1 MTRTLLSFFA
11 ALVLSCG
18 AVWAED
24 AAPAAAAPAPAAAP
38 AADAKP
44 AEAAAPAAAADAKP
58 AEAPATGPGSE
69 TEKRIKAAHQW
80 FGYTYVPYTDD
91 DKKAWADAE
100 AKLKKDPNDKDA
112 KAVMDAKK
120 AMDDIPYKD
129 KAEKEVGAPNALND
143 GDNGWM
149 MISTAIVLMMTIPGL
164 ALFYG
169 GLVRKKNVLSTM
181 MHSWILC
188 GVITLLWVLFGFSW
202 AFGQGPV
209 GADGA
214 PTSMAA
220 YFGGWDFAMLKG
232 VLFDP
237 ALYTNA
243 QRFVINGDYAP
254 TISFGV
260 FCMFQ
265 LMFAIITPA
274 LISGAY
280 AERIKFTGML
290 VFTIIWFCFAYLP
303 MAHMVWGKN
312 GLFNWGFGASD
323 WAAFDFAGGTVVHIS
338 SGVAA
343 LMAAIFLGKRKGYP
357 ETPMPP
363 HSLVLSVIGAALL
376 WVGWYG
382 FNAGSALG
390 ASGLSMVAFVNTTI
404 ATALASLSWPAAEW
418 IIRGKPTVL
427 GSISGAVAGLVA
439 ITPAC
444 GFVDVSG
451 ALWIGLIVGALCFT
465 TTSYLKRALGYDD
478 ALDAFGVHG
487 IGGMFGAVATGVF
500 LNVESNPAIAALNP
514 DLYRAIVGGQS
525 MVGHQI
531 KAVLITVV
539 LSAVVATVGLLVA
552 KFTVGL
558 RVTPDEENEGL
569 DLSQH
574 GEEGYH
580 GVG

>member
-1 MTRTLLSFFA
+1 MKRHFLTFLA
-11 ALVLSCG
+11 ALSVSCG
-18 AVWAED
+18 SALWAED
-24 AAPAAAAPAPAAAP
+24 PAPTAPAPVAASAP
-38 AADAKP
+38 AADVKP
-44 AEAAAPAAAADAKP
+44 AATASAADIKP
-58 AEAPATGPGSE
+58 TEVSE

-80 FGYTYVPYTDD
+80 FGNTYVPYTDD
-91 DKKAWADAE
+91 DKKALAE
-100 AKLKKDPNDKDA
+100 AQATLAKDPKNEAALKVIADRKTQ
-112 KAVMDAKK
+112 
-120 AMDDIPYKD
+120 DDIAYKD
-129 KAEKEVGAPNALND
+129 KGEKEVAVPAALNN

-149 MISTAIVLMMTIPGL
+149 MISTAIVLLMTIPGL

-169 GLVRKKNVLSTM
+169 GLVRRKNILSTM

-188 GVITLLWVLFGFSW
+188 GVITVLWVAFGFSW
-202 AFGQGPV
+202 AFGGGPV
-209 GADGA
+209 DATGA
-214 PTSMAA
+214 PTAMAA
-220 YFGGWDFAMLKG
+220 FFGGWDFTMLKG

-237 ALYTNA
+237 SLYTTA
-243 QRFVINGDYAP
+243 QRYVINTDYAP
-254 TISFGV
+254 TISFGM

-280 AERIKFTGML
+280 AERIKFSGML
-290 VFTIIWFCFAYLP
+290 IFTVIWFCFCYLP

-343 LMAAIFLGKRKGYP
+343 LMAAIILGKRKGFP
-357 ETPMPP
+357 DSPMPP

-390 ASGLSMVAFVNTTI
+390 ASGLAMVAFVNTTI
-404 ATALASLSWPAAEW
+404 AAAAASLTWPLAEW

-451 ALWIGLIVGALCFT
+451 ALIIGLIVGALCFT
-465 TTSYLKRALGYDD
+465 STSYLKRALGYDD

-487 IGGMFGAVATGVF
+487 VGGIFGALATGVF

-525 MVGHQI
+525 MIGHQL
-531 KAVLITVV
+531 KAVLVTVV
-539 LSAVVATVGLLVA
+539 LSAVVATIGLLIA
-552 KFTVGL
+552 KVTVGL
-558 RVTPDEENEGL
+558 RATPDEESEGL

-574 GEEGYH
+574 GEEGYNH
-580 GVG
+580 

>member
-1 MTRTLLSFFA
+1 MMRSFLSLLAVVAIASGHALWA
-11 ALVLSCG
+11 A
-18 AVWAED
+18 D
-24 AAPAAAAPAPAAAP
+24 PAPAPATAATPAPADAKPADAAAP
-38 AADAKP
+38 AAT
-44 AEAAAPAAAADAKP
+44 AAAPAAEAKP
-58 AEAPATGPGSE
+58 VEMTD

-80 FGYTYVPYTDD
+80 FGNTYVPYTED
-91 DKKAWADAE
+91 DKKALAEAE

-112 KAVMDAKK
+112 KKIVDDKAAQDAI
-120 AMDDIPYKD
+120 AYKD
-129 KAEKEVGAPNALND
+129 KGEKEVAVPAALNN

-149 MISTAIVLMMTIPGL
+149 MISTAIVLLMTIPGL

-169 GLVRKKNVLSTM
+169 GLVRRKNVLSTM

-188 GVITLLWVLFGFSW
+188 GVITVLWVVFGFSW
-202 AFGQGPV
+202 AFGG
-209 GADGA
+209 GATVDGT
-214 PTSMAA
+214 PTGDPTAMARF
-220 YFGGWDFAMLKG
+220 FGGWDFVMLKG

-237 ALYTNA
+237 SLYITS
-243 QRFVINGDYAP
+243 QRYVINTDYAP
-254 TISFGV
+254 TISFGM

-280 AERIKFTGML
+280 AERIKFSGML
-290 VFTIIWFCFAYLP
+290 IFTVIWFCFCYLP

-343 LMAAIFLGKRKGYP
+343 LMAAIILGKRKGFP
-357 ETPMPP
+357 NTPMPP
-363 HSLVLSVIGAALL
+363 HNLVLSVIGAALL

-390 ASGLSMVAFVNTTI
+390 ASGLAMVAFVNTTI
-404 ATALASLSWPAAEW
+404 ATAAASLSWPLAEW

-444 GFVDVSG
+444 GFVDVGG
-451 ALWIGLIVGALCFT
+451 ALAIGLIVGALCFAS
-465 TTSYLKRALGYDD
+465 TSYLKRALGYDD

-487 IGGMFGAVATGVF
+487 IGGMFGAIATGVF

-525 MVGHQI
+525 MIGHQI
-531 KAVLITVV
+531 KAVIVTVV

-558 RVTPDEENEGL
+558 RASADNESEGL

-574 GEEGYH
+574 GEEGYNAA
-580 GVG
+580 

>member
-1 MTRTLLSFFA
+1 MKRHFLTFLAALSF
-11 ALVLSCG
+11 SCG
-18 AVWAED
+18 SALWAED
-24 AAPAAAAPAPAAAP
+24 PAPAAAPAPAATAP
-38 AADAKP
+38 AADTKPAATAPAAEAKP
-44 AEAAAPAAAADAKP
+44 AEM
-58 AEAPATGPGSE
+58 SE

-80 FGYTYVPYTDD
+80 FGNTYVPYTDD
-91 DKKAWADAE
+91 DKKALAE
-100 AKLKKDPNDKDA
+100 AQATLAKDPKNEAALKVVADRKTQ
-112 KAVMDAKK
+112 
-120 AMDDIPYKD
+120 DDIAYKD
-129 KAEKEVGAPNALND
+129 KGEKEVAVPAALNN

-149 MISTAIVLMMTIPGL
+149 MISTAIVLLMTIPGL

-169 GLVRKKNVLSTM
+169 GLVRRKNVLSTM

-188 GVITLLWVLFGFSW
+188 GVITVLWVAFGFSW
-202 AFGQGPV
+202 AFGGGPV
-209 GADGA
+209 DAAGA
-214 PTSMAA
+214 PTAMAA
-220 YFGGWDFAMLKG
+220 YFGGWEFTWLKG

-237 ALYTNA
+237 ALYSTA
-243 QRFVINGDYAP
+243 QRYVINTDYAP
-254 TISFGV
+254 TISFGM

-280 AERIKFTGML
+280 AERIKFSGML
-290 VFTIIWFCFAYLP
+290 IFTVIWFCFCYLP

-343 LMAAIFLGKRKGYP
+343 LMAAIILGKRKGFP
-357 ETPMPP
+357 DSPMPP

-390 ASGLSMVAFVNTTI
+390 ASGLAMVAFVNTTI
-404 ATALASLSWPAAEW
+404 ATAAASLTWPLAEW

-451 ALWIGLIVGALCFT
+451 ALIIGLIVGALCFT
-465 TTSYLKRALGYDD
+465 STSYLKRALGYDD

-487 IGGMFGAVATGVF
+487 IGGIFGAIATGVF

-525 MVGHQI
+525 MIGHQI
-531 KAVLITVV
+531 KAVLVTVV
-539 LSAVVATVGLLVA
+539 LSAVVATVGLLIA
-552 KFTVGL
+552 KFTTGL
-558 RVTPDEENEGL
+558 RATPDEESEGL

-574 GEEGYH
+574 GEEGYNH
-580 GVG
+580 

>member
-1 MTRTLLSFFA
+1 MCLA
-11 ALVLSCG
+11 ALARYVQLLPTVCKGLPEQRAATPFKGLFVMKRHFLTFLAALSVSCG
-18 AVWAED
+18 SALWAED
-24 AAPAAAAPAPAAAP
+24 PAPTAPAPVAASAP
-38 AADAKP
+38 AADVKP
-44 AEAAAPAAAADAKP
+44 AATASAADIKP
-58 AEAPATGPGSE
+58 TEVSE

-80 FGYTYVPYTDD
+80 FGNTYVPYTDD
-91 DKKAWADAE
+91 DKKALAE
-100 AKLKKDPNDKDA
+100 AQATLAKDPKNEAALKVIADRKTQ
-112 KAVMDAKK
+112 
-120 AMDDIPYKD
+120 DDIAYKD
-129 KAEKEVGAPNALND
+129 KGEKEVAVPAALNN

-149 MISTAIVLMMTIPGL
+149 MISTAIVLLMTIPGL

-169 GLVRKKNVLSTM
+169 GLVRRKNILSTM

-188 GVITLLWVLFGFSW
+188 GVITVLWVAFGFSW
-202 AFGQGPV
+202 AFGGGPV
-209 GADGA
+209 DATGA
-214 PTSMAA
+214 PTAMAA
-220 YFGGWDFAMLKG
+220 FFGGWDFTMLKG

-237 ALYTNA
+237 SLYTTA
-243 QRFVINGDYAP
+243 QRYVINTDYAP
-254 TISFGV
+254 TISFGM

-280 AERIKFTGML
+280 AERIKFSGML
-290 VFTIIWFCFAYLP
+290 IFTVIWFCFCYLP

-343 LMAAIFLGKRKGYP
+343 LMAAIILGKRKGFP
-357 ETPMPP
+357 DSPMPP

-390 ASGLSMVAFVNTTI
+390 ASGLAMVAFVNTTI
-404 ATALASLSWPAAEW
+404 AAAAASLTWPLAEW

-451 ALWIGLIVGALCFT
+451 AV
-465 TTSYLKRALGYDD
+465 
-478 ALDAFGVHG
+478 
-487 IGGMFGAVATGVF
+487 
-500 LNVESNPAIAALNP
+500 
-514 DLYRAIVGGQS
+514 
-525 MVGHQI
+525 
-531 KAVLITVV
+531 
-539 LSAVVATVGLLVA
+539 
-552 KFTVGL
+552 
-558 RVTPDEENEGL
+558 
-569 DLSQH
+569 
-574 GEEGYH
+574 
-580 GVG
+580 